1 MTGDDR
7 TAGGSTE
14 SEEGGGVGPAAPSRD
29 VAGVLA
35 SERRRAVLRHLQTTD
50 GEASLVE
57 LGSAVFATE
66 RSADA
71 SAARRRR
78 VELSLH
84 HVHLPKLEE
93 AGVLEYDR
101 TEKTARLRPDVGPL
115 LESLP
120 LEWDR

>member
-14 SEEGGGVGPAAPSRD
+14 SEDGSGVATGAPSGD
-29 VAGVLA
+29 VAGALA

-66 RSADA
+66 RSVDA
-71 SAARRRR
+71 SPACRRR

-84 HVHLPKLEE
+84 HVHLPKLED
-93 AGVLEYDR
+93 AGVLDYDR
-101 TEKTARLRPDVGPL
+101 SEKTARLRAGVGPL

-120 LEWDR
+120 IEWDR